1 MASKPGQVEAA
12 VKAAIDCGYR
22 HIDCAHV
29 YGNEAEVG
37 AGLKEKFDA
46 NVVKREDI
54 FITSKLWNNK
64 HHPDD
69 VEQACDITLKNLQ
82 LSYVDLYLMHWPMAY
97 QLWNNKHHPDDV
109 EEACDITLKNLQ
121 LSYVDLYLMH
131 WPMAYQRGTNDF
143 PQDDKGTVTQTLKGW
158 CVRRIDTR
166 HATRAAGGYRLVGP
180 LKLDA
185 SVLERSVQQ
194 AGFRRSQRPYTNPPE
209 HRYFERV
216 TAICRLGVD
225 TYLAMEK
232 LVTSGKCKAIG
243 LSNFSMKMMKR
254 VIEKATIQ
262 PANLQVELHPLLTQ
276 EKLIEFCKEHNMT
289 VTAYSPLGAP
299 DRPWVKD
306 DDPKLMEDPIVTGIA
321 TKKGK
326 SPAQI
331 LIRFCLERGIICIP
345 KSVTPS
351 RIQANFE
358 ALNFELDPEDLKTL
372 LAMNIGYRGCLLDWV
387 NHPQHPF
394 LGPEKDD

>member
-1 MASKPGQVEAA
+1 MASANKFVTLFNGSKMPIVGLGTWLSKPGQVEAA

-22 HIDCAHV
+22 HIDCA
-29 YGNEAEVG
+29 YAYANEAEVG

-54 FITSKLWNNK
+54 FITSKIWNTK

-69 VEQACDITLKNLQ
+69 VED
-82 LSYVDLYLMHWPMAY
+82 
-97 QLWNNKHHPDDV
+97 
-109 EEACDITLKNLQ
+109 ACDITLKNLQ

-143 PQDDKGTVTQTLKGW
+143 PKDDKGQFIAEDV
-158 CVRRIDTR
+158 D
-166 HATRAAGGYRLVGP
+166 Y
-180 LKLDA
+180 
-185 SVLERSVQQ
+185 
-194 AGFRRSQRPYTNPPE
+194 
-209 HRYFERV
+209 
-216 TAICRLGVD
+216 VD

-232 LVTSGKCKAIG
+232 LVKNGKCKAIG
-243 LSNFSMKMMKR
+243 LSNFSMKMIKR
-254 VIEKATIQ
+254 VMEKATIQ

-331 LIRFCLERGIICIP
+331 LIRFCLERGVICIP